1 MNNSFKL
8 MMNAGSICNREVITV
23 DVGVSLVEAAL
34 MMREKHVGSL
44 VVVKRTNG
52 SAVPVGIITDR
63 DLVVQIMAFE
73 IPYDQIKVNEIMNK
87 ELFTVNQDLDIWAV
101 IKQMRSHGV
110 RRLPVVD
117 GLNGLVGIVSIDD
130 IICLLS
136 SELNDLSDIIQF
148 EQYNEQAKRVILQ

>member
-1 MNNSFKL
+1 MIDSLNL
-8 MMNAGSICNREVITV
+8 MMNAGSICNREVVTV
-23 DVGVSLVEAAL
+23 DVDTSLAEAAL

-44 VVVKRTNG
+44 VVVKRNNG
-52 SAVPVGIITDR
+52 SAIPVGIVTDR
-63 DLVVQIMAFE
+63 DLVVQIMAFK
-73 IPYDQIKVNEIMNK
+73 IPYDQIKVSEIMNN
-87 ELFTVNQDLDIWAV
+87 ELFTVNQDLDMWAV
-101 IKQMRSHGV
+101 VKQMRSHGV

-148 EQYNEQAKRVILQ
+148 EQYNEQANRVGL

>member
-1 MNNSFKL
+1 MNDSLNLKMS
-8 MMNAGSICNREVITV
+8 AGSICNREVITV
-23 DVGVSLVEAAL
+23 DADTSLAEAAL

-44 VVVKRTNG
+44 VVVKRNNG
-52 SAVPVGIITDR
+52 SAIPVGIVTDR
-63 DLVVQIMAFE
+63 DLVVQIMAFK
-73 IPYDQIKVNEIMNK
+73 IPYDQIKVNEIMNN
-87 ELFTVNQDLDIWAV
+87 ELFTVNQDLDMWSV

-148 EQYNEQAKRVILQ
+148 EQYNEQANRVSL